1 MLYSKQWTNDS
12 FSFCLYYYLLEYRL
26 CVAFVMVQ
34 RCFFSLFLFV
44 VIIHGYWVDTGQCK
58 YPYIKIII
66 YNRCVPVIPIVF
78 SIFSLLFILHERI
91 IASIVHNVSMPK
103 SIKSL
108 VYENNKDFQRLRI
121 IKWFY
126 YYFAVLVCNDPQQE
140 WTLQGYFNSTYSNS
154 FLSSLFNKFTFQIML
169 WHNTEPILGTESVRV
184 ISADFIVDIFNNF
197 YESTFKWNSQK
208 TIYRYQNI
216 QMKTYNDLA
225 YLCS

>member
-1 MLYSKQWTNDS
+1 MYLWFLS
-12 FSFCLYYYLLEYRL
+12 F
-26 CVAFVMVQ
+26 
-34 RCFFSLFLFV
+34 
-44 VIIHGYWVDTGQCK
+44 
-58 YPYIKIII
+58 
-66 YNRCVPVIPIVF
+66 F
-78 SIFSLLFILHERI
+78 SIFSLLFILHDHI
-91 IASIVHNVSMPK
+91 IASIVHEVSMPK

-154 FLSSLFNKFTFQIML
+154 FLSSLFNKFTFQIMI
-169 WHNTEPILGTESVRV
+169 WHNTEQILGTESVRV

-208 TIYRYQNI
+208 TINRYQNI
-216 QMKTYNDLA
+216 QMETYNDLA